1 MHADSEDFD
10 AYTDSMRSGDPG
22 KVRHLPMPVATEPDD
37 GEVAKRPLSAA
48 LALALTPY
56 SAEELESASQAYP
69 HAFMGGDAGLF
80 PIGEVSVVASPGRE
94 GKTYS
99 LVALCA
105 AYVRGEAL
113 AGLDPMPKRTAV
125 IYSAEDDR
133 AQYARKLGALKWI
146 RGDSTNSIEW
156 WKRILVPDLEDS
168 GIREWRELVRVSA
181 LTRRPEKS
189 QAVAAIINALA
200 PRMDDEVAPGLLIFE
215 TASTLS
221 DAEEDNAGLKVLVA
235 ALKDIAK
242 ALGIAVVL
250 VHHTSQAGASNL
262 ATLNPTTADIRG
274 GTALTANAR
283 QCLMLV
289 NLGSEDD
296 PFPDGDARTVLRK
309 MWAPL
314 ERRRLSMLICLDSSK
329 SLPPRPIAFAWE
341 STPRHGPALKII
353 EAPQHLILASWRKVR
368 AMLDGKRAEARE
380 DAVAIKERAKVAKA
394 VEAVRKLN
402 RDNLPAH
409 AAAIS
414 KQAGHGKEWADR
426 YLAIAVNEG
435 LLTTAKTKLPRVVGD
450 VTVYQVADW
459 SDEARA

>member
-1 MHADSEDFD
+1 M
-10 AYTDSMRSGDPG
+10 MGGDPG
-22 KVRHLPMPVATEPDD
+22 NVRHLPMPAPTEPDD
-37 GEVAKRPLSAA
+37 GEAAKRPLSAA
-48 LALALTPY
+48 LALALTTY
-56 SAEELESASQAYP
+56 SAEELEASGRPHP
-69 HAFMGGDAGLF
+69 HAFMGGEAGLF
-80 PIGEVSVVASPGRE
+80 PISEVSVVASPGRE

-99 LVALCA
+99 LVAIAA
-105 AYVRGEAL
+105 AYVRGETL

-133 AQYARKLGALKWI
+133 AQYARKLGALKWML
-146 RGDSTNSIEW
+146 GDTTNSIEW

-221 DAEEDNAGLKVLVA
+221 DAEEDNTGLKVLVS

-296 PFPDGDARTVLRK
+296 PFPDSDARTVLRK

-341 STPRHGPALKII
+341 STPKHGPALKPIG
-353 EAPQHLILASWRKVR
+353 APQHLIGASWRKVR
-368 AMLDGKRAEARE
+368 AMIDGKRADARA
-380 DAVAIKERAKVAKA
+380 DAKATEVAAKVQNV
-394 VEAVRKLN
+394 VEAVRRLQ
-402 RDNLPAH
+402 DAGTPASAKAVS
-409 AAAIS
+409 AACS
-414 KQAGHGKEWADR
+414 RTKEWALP
-426 YLAIAVNEG
+426 YLQNAVEQG
-435 LLTTAKTKLPRVVGD
+435 LLTTSTERLPHTR
-450 VTVYQVADW
+450 
-459 SDEARA
+459 SDTTIYRAANWANGAM